1 MKDIKRKYITGIIGA
16 IIGGAIACIPL
27 VYCYVY
33 QGIFLSMLTILV
45 PIGAIYGYSFG
56 KGKIN
61 NQTMLINLIV
71 TIFII
76 SIALLLV
83 VPALT
88 LQVAE
93 YPVSFKTIKQ
103 LYTYNEFSPVII
115 RNYLISEI
123 FAILGS
129 ILIGIKLSYQLVDYK
144 KRKDFRIF
152 LLEEVP
158 LKDLKQEAIRVV
170 KPIFKKYNAVSQ
182 ENAIIKEEVLAEI
195 DDKSAK
201 EYFNYLKD
209 INIIKKYQGK
219 FFYVDENEKNEKV
232 KNRGLKA
239 GVSIVIALILATI
252 VTMST
257 NIVQSEK
264 LTVWDENIKFEMDR
278 DWSILDSY
286 NRETGWSYYKYISN
300 EPEDK
305 NSESTSKSDYP
316 AIIQVYYEKDIKES
330 QTVEEMK
337 EKIERYIQ
345 DKLVPDIYY
354 INEGNTDRGYK
365 LINAK
370 IQYLSEEYVE
380 TEILYYLVDN
390 DRIIYITA
398 VTYNQDDNEELEEYI
413 NDLANSAQWE

>member
-1 MKDIKRKYITGIIGA
+1 
-16 IIGGAIACIPL
+16 
-27 VYCYVY
+27 
-33 QGIFLSMLTILV
+33 
-45 PIGAIYGYSFG
+45 
-56 KGKIN
+56 
-61 NQTMLINLIV
+61 
-71 TIFII
+71 
-76 SIALLLV
+76 
-83 VPALT
+83 
-88 LQVAE
+88 
-93 YPVSFKTIKQ
+93 
-103 LYTYNEFSPVII
+103 
-115 RNYLISEI
+115 
-123 FAILGS
+123 
-129 ILIGIKLSYQLVDYK
+129 
-144 KRKDFRIF
+144 
-152 LLEEVP
+152 
-158 LKDLKQEAIRVV
+158 
-170 KPIFKKYNAVSQ
+170 
-182 ENAIIKEEVLAEI
+182 
-195 DDKSAK
+195 
-201 EYFNYLKD
+201 
-209 INIIKKYQGK
+209 
-219 FFYVDENEKNEKV
+219 
-232 KNRGLKA
+232 
-239 GVSIVIALILATI
+239 
-252 VTMST
+252 MST

-330 QTVEEMK
+330 QTVEEMR